1 MADAMPAVMVDPI
14 SERGDNPSSQILEGS
29 FGVGLFVLGF
39 VLLAMIVKARQDQK
53 QKEGASPVILTA
65 DFKEFQG
72 TFLRV
77 YLIALLTEW
86 LQGAFIFMLMH
97 AYAHGPGQIAS
108 IFLVGV
114 STQLVAAVLLEA
126 FGSVLPNKAWCV
138 ACLGLQAASCA
149 LLMHP
154 AFGGMVV
161 SRGETLPQCFTT
173 SHTLLVR
180 LVHATLCTAI

>member
-1 MADAMPAVMVDPI
+1 MAEAIPAVMVDPI
-14 SERGDNPSSQILEGS
+14 SEQGDNPSNQILEGS

-86 LQGAFIFMLMH
+86 LQGAFIFMLIH
-97 AYAHGPGQIAS
+97 AYEHGAGQIAS

-126 FGSVLPNKAWCV
+126 FGSVLPNKAWCI
-138 ACLGLQAASCA
+138 ACLTLQALSSS

-161 SRGETLPQCFTT
+161 SRGKEIDKTIYQALPAPLYAVF
-173 SHTLLVR
+173 SH
-180 LVHATLCTAI
+180 